1 MVEKIMSLLKEYYGY
16 TSFRANQLDII
27 KDVMAGNDCLVLMP
41 TGGGKSLC
49 YQIPALA
56 MKGVAVV
63 VSPLISLMNDQ
74 VEALK
79 ANGIPAEALNSNNN
93 ADQEVV
99 IKRRLLSGDI
109 KLIYVSPE
117 RLLLE
122 LPFFFSQL
130 SISLF
135 AIDEAHCISQWGH
148 DFRPEYSRL
157 SVIRQYYPHIPIMA
171 LTATADKITQHD
183 IIKLLKLRVDSNKT
197 PSHIY
202 ISSFDRPNL
211 SLKVKRGYSKKEK
224 NAYILNFIKQ
234 RPYKAGIIYCLSRKM
249 SEDVALFLQKEGI
262 EAGVYHANLSFQER
276 EDTQRN
282 FKNDAIQV
290 VCATIAFGMGIDKS
304 NVRWVIHYNIAKS
317 IENYYQEIGRAGRDG
332 AVAETVLFYSLGD
345 IVMLRKFF
353 TDSGQ
358 RKINNEKLDRMQQ
371 YAESNVCRRRIL
383 LNYFGELSEKDCGN
397 CDVCNTPPRRFDG
410 TIIVQK
416 ALSAIV
422 RTNELIGVNAT
433 IDILRGLNSPVV
445 IRNGYNQLKT
455 FGVGKDIPTSLWH
468 DYILQMLHLGY
479 IEIAYNNHN
488 YVKVTDLGKDV
499 LYGRKKALL
508 VIPMQDDNIKMNV
521 NKKKIGYT
529 REATLFV
536 PKESQTLLDALKA
549 KRMALAKAQKMPPYI
564 IFSDA
569 VLHSLA
575 TYKPTTLDEFGNIQG
590 IGAFKK
596 EKYGLIFLSVIQ
608 KFVNQQY
615 Q

>member
-56 MKGVAVV
+56 MKGVAVI

-93 ADQEVV
+93 ADQEVI

-117 RLLLE
+117 RLLAE

-157 SVIRQYYPHIPIMA
+157 SVIRQHYPHIPIIA

-183 IIKLLKLRVDSNKT
+183 IIKLLKLRVDHNKT
-197 PSHIY
+197 SSHIY

-224 NAYILNFIKQ
+224 NAYILDFIKQ

-249 SEDVALFLQKEGI
+249 SEDVALFLQKAGI

-282 FKNDAIQV
+282 FKNDVIQV

-345 IVMLRKFF
+345 IVMLRNFF

-410 TIIVQK
+410 TIVVQK
-416 ALSAIV
+416 ALSAII
-422 RTNELIGVNAT
+422 RTNERIGVNAT

-445 IRNGYNQLKT
+445 TRNGYHQLKT

-488 YVKVTDLGKDV
+488 YVQVTDFGKDV

-508 VIPMQDDNIKMNV
+508 VIPMQDEKTKVAV
-521 NKKKIGYT
+521 NKKKTDYVK
-529 REATLFV
+529 EATLFV

-569 VLHSLA
+569 VLHNLA

-590 IGAFKK
+590 IGAYKK
-596 EKYGLIFLSVIQ
+596 EKYGLLFLSVIQ
-608 KFVNQQY
+608 KFVNEQY
-615 Q
+615 K

>member
-183 IIKLLKLRVDSNKT
+183 IIKLLNLRVDSNKT

-282 FKNDAIQV
+282 FKNDIIQV

-422 RTNELIGVNAT
+422 RANELIGVNAT

-508 VIPMQDDNIKMNV
+508 VILMQDDNTKVNV

>member
-56 MKGVAVV
+56 MKGVAVI

-93 ADQEVV
+93 ADQEVI

-117 RLLLE
+117 RLLAE

-157 SVIRQYYPHIPIMA
+157 SIIRQHYPHVPIIA

-183 IIKLLKLRVDSNKT
+183 IIKLLKLRVDHNKT
-197 PSHIY
+197 SSHIY

-224 NAYILNFIKQ
+224 NAYILDFIKQ

-249 SEDVALFLQKEGI
+249 SEDVALFLQKAGI

-282 FKNDAIQV
+282 FKNDVIQV

-345 IVMLRKFF
+345 IVMLRNFF

-410 TIIVQK
+410 TIVVQK
-416 ALSAIV
+416 ALSAII
-422 RTNELIGVNAT
+422 RTNERIGVNAT

-445 IRNGYNQLKT
+445 TRNGYHQLKT

-488 YVKVTDLGKDV
+488 YVQVTDFGKDV

-508 VIPMQDDNIKMNV
+508 VIPMQDEKTKVAV
-521 NKKKIGYT
+521 NKKKTDYVK
-529 REATLFV
+529 EATLFV

-569 VLHSLA
+569 VLHNLA

-590 IGAFKK
+590 IGAYKK
-596 EKYGLIFLSVIQ
+596 EKYGLLFLSVIQ
-608 KFVNQQY
+608 KFVNEQY
-615 Q
+615 K

>member
-56 MKGVAVV
+56 MKGVAVI

-93 ADQEVV
+93 ADQEVI

-117 RLLLE
+117 RLLAE

-157 SVIRQYYPHIPIMA
+157 SIIRQHYPHVPIIA

-183 IIKLLKLRVDSNKT
+183 IIKLLKLRVDHNKT

-224 NAYILNFIKQ
+224 NAYILDFIKQ

-249 SEDVALFLQKEGI
+249 SEDVALFLQKAGI

-282 FKNDAIQV
+282 FKNDVIQV

-410 TIIVQK
+410 TIVVQK
-416 ALSAIV
+416 ALSAII
-422 RTNELIGVNAT
+422 RTNERIGVNAT

-445 IRNGYNQLKT
+445 TRNGYHQLKT

-488 YVKVTDLGKDV
+488 YVQVTDFGKDV

-508 VIPMQDDNIKMNV
+508 VIPMQDEKTKVVV
-521 NKKKIGYT
+521 NKKKIAYVK
-529 REATLFV
+529 EATLFA

-569 VLHSLA
+569 VLHNLA

-590 IGAFKK
+590 IGAYKK
-596 EKYGLIFLSVIQ
+596 EKYGLLFLSVIQ
-608 KFVNQQY
+608 KFVNEQY
-615 Q
+615 K

>member
-56 MKGVAVV
+56 MKGVAVI

-93 ADQEVV
+93 ADQEVI

-117 RLLLE
+117 RLLAE

-157 SVIRQYYPHIPIMA
+157 SVIRQHYPHIPIIA

-183 IIKLLKLRVDSNKT
+183 IIKLLKLRVDHNKT
-197 PSHIY
+197 SSHIY

-224 NAYILNFIKQ
+224 NAYILDFIKQ

-249 SEDVALFLQKEGI
+249 SEDVALFLQKAGI

-282 FKNDAIQV
+282 FKNDVIQV

-410 TIIVQK
+410 TIVVQK
-416 ALSAIV
+416 ALSAMI
-422 RTNELIGVNAT
+422 RTNERIGVNAT

-445 IRNGYNQLKT
+445 TRNGYHQLKT

-488 YVKVTDLGKDV
+488 YVQVTDLGKDI

-508 VIPMQDDNIKMNV
+508 VIPMQDDNTKVNV

-569 VLHSLA
+569 VLHNLA

-590 IGAFKK
+590 IGAYKK
-596 EKYGLIFLSVIQ
+596 EKYGLLFLSVIQ
-608 KFVNQQY
+608 KFVNEQY
-615 Q
+615 K

>member
-16 TSFRANQLDII
+16 TSFRANQVDII

-56 MKGVAVV
+56 MKGVAVI

-93 ADQEVV
+93 ADQEVI

-117 RLLLE
+117 RLLAE

-157 SVIRQYYPHIPIMA
+157 SIIRQHYPHIPIIA

-183 IIKLLKLRVDSNKT
+183 IIKLLKLRVDPDKT

-224 NAYILNFIKQ
+224 NAYILDFIKQ

-249 SEDVALFLQKEGI
+249 SEDVALFLQKAGI

-282 FKNDAIQV
+282 FKNDVIQV

-410 TIIVQK
+410 TIVVQK
-416 ALSAIV
+416 ALSAII
-422 RTNELIGVNAT
+422 RTNERIGVNAT

-445 IRNGYNQLKT
+445 TRNGYHQLKT

-508 VIPMQDDNIKMNV
+508 VIPMQDDNTKVNV

-569 VLHSLA
+569 VLHNLA

-590 IGAFKK
+590 IGAYKK
-596 EKYGLIFLSVIQ
+596 EKYGLLFLSVIQ
-608 KFVNQQY
+608 KFVNEQY
-615 Q
+615 K

>member
-183 IIKLLKLRVDSNKT
+183 IIKLLNLRVDSNKT

-282 FKNDAIQV
+282 FKNDTIQV

-508 VIPMQDDNIKMNV
+508 VIPMQDDNTKVNV

>member
-56 MKGVAVV
+56 MKGVAVI

-93 ADQEVV
+93 ADQEVI

-117 RLLLE
+117 RLLAE

-157 SVIRQYYPHIPIMA
+157 SVIRQHYPHVPIIA

-224 NAYILNFIKQ
+224 NAYILDFIKQ

-249 SEDVALFLQKEGI
+249 SEDVALFLLRAGI

-282 FKNDAIQV
+282 FKNDVIQV

-410 TIIVQK
+410 TVVVQK

-422 RTNELIGVNAT
+422 RTNEQIGVNAT

-445 IRNGYNQLKT
+445 TRNGYHQLKT

-488 YVKVTDLGKDV
+488 YVQVTDLGKDI

-508 VIPMQDDNIKMNV
+508 VIPMQDEKTKVAV
-521 NKKKIGYT
+521 NKKKTAYVK
-529 REATLFV
+529 EATLFV

-569 VLHSLA
+569 VLHNLA

-590 IGAFKK
+590 IGAYKK
-596 EKYGLIFLSVIQ
+596 EKYGLLFLSVIQ
-608 KFVNQQY
+608 KFVNEQY
-615 Q
+615 K

>member
-56 MKGVAVV
+56 MKGVAVI

-93 ADQEVV
+93 ADQEVI

-117 RLLLE
+117 RLLAE

-157 SVIRQYYPHIPIMA
+157 SVIRQHYPHIPIIA

-183 IIKLLKLRVDSNKT
+183 IIKLLKLRVDHNKT
-197 PSHIY
+197 SSHIY

-224 NAYILNFIKQ
+224 NAYILDFIKQ

-249 SEDVALFLQKEGI
+249 SEDVALFLQKAGI

-282 FKNDAIQV
+282 FKNDVIQV

-410 TIIVQK
+410 TIVVQK
-416 ALSAIV
+416 ALSAMI
-422 RTNELIGVNAT
+422 RTNERIGVNAT

-445 IRNGYNQLKT
+445 TRNGYHQLKT

-488 YVKVTDLGKDV
+488 YVQVTDLGKDI

-508 VIPMQDDNIKMNV
+508 VIPMQDDNTKVNV

-569 VLHSLA
+569 VLHNLA

-590 IGAFKK
+590 IGAYKK
-596 EKYGLIFLSVIQ
+596 EKYGLLFLSVIQ
-608 KFVNQQY
+608 KFMNEQY
-615 Q
+615 K

>member
-56 MKGVAVV
+56 MKGVAVI

-93 ADQEVV
+93 ADQEVI

-117 RLLLE
+117 RLLAE

-157 SVIRQYYPHIPIMA
+157 SVIRQHYPHIPIIA

-183 IIKLLKLRVDSNKT
+183 IIKLLKLRVDHNKT

-224 NAYILNFIKQ
+224 NAYILDFIKQ

-249 SEDVALFLQKEGI
+249 SEDVALFLQKAGI

-282 FKNDAIQV
+282 FKNDVIQV

-410 TIIVQK
+410 TIVVQK
-416 ALSAIV
+416 ALSAII
-422 RTNELIGVNAT
+422 RTNERIGVNAT

-445 IRNGYNQLKT
+445 TRNGYHQLKT

-488 YVKVTDLGKDV
+488 YVQVTDLGKDV

-508 VIPMQDDNIKMNV
+508 VIPMQDEKTKVAV
-521 NKKKIGYT
+521 NKKKIAYVK
-529 REATLFV
+529 EATLFA

-569 VLHSLA
+569 VLHNLA
-575 TYKPTTLDEFGNIQG
+575 TYKPTTLNEFGNIQG
-590 IGAFKK
+590 IGAYKK
-596 EKYGLIFLSVIQ
+596 EKYGLLFLSVIQ
-608 KFVNQQY
+608 KFVNEQY
-615 Q
+615 K

>member
-56 MKGVAVV
+56 MKGVAVI

-93 ADQEVV
+93 ADQEVI

-117 RLLLE
+117 RLLAE

-157 SVIRQYYPHIPIMA
+157 SVIRQHYPHIPIIA

-183 IIKLLKLRVDSNKT
+183 IIKLLKLRVDSNNT

-202 ISSFDRPNL
+202 ISSFDRSNL

-224 NAYILNFIKQ
+224 NAYILDFIKQ

-249 SEDVALFLQKEGI
+249 SEDVALFLQKAGI

-282 FKNDAIQV
+282 FKNDVIQV

-410 TIIVQK
+410 TVVVQK

-422 RTNELIGVNAT
+422 RTNERIGVNAT

-445 IRNGYNQLKT
+445 TRNGYHQLKT

-488 YVKVTDLGKDV
+488 YVQVTDLGKDV

-508 VIPMQDDNIKMNV
+508 VIPIQDEKTKVAV
-521 NKKKIGYT
+521 NKKKIAYVK
-529 REATLFV
+529 EVTLFV

-569 VLHSLA
+569 VLHNLA

-590 IGAFKK
+590 IGAYKK
-596 EKYGLIFLSVIQ
+596 EKYGLLFLSVIQ
-608 KFVNQQY
+608 KFVNEQY
-615 Q
+615 K

>member
-93 ADQEVV
+93 ADQEVI

-117 RLLLE
+117 RLLAE

-157 SVIRQYYPHIPIMA
+157 SIIRQHYPHVPIIA

-224 NAYILNFIKQ
+224 NAYILDFIKQ

-249 SEDVALFLQKEGI
+249 SEDVALFLQKAGI

-282 FKNDAIQV
+282 FKNDVIQV

-397 CDVCNTPPRRFDG
+397 CDVCNTPPPDL
-410 TIIVQK
+410 T
-416 ALSAIV
+416 
-422 RTNELIGVNAT
+422 EL
-433 IDILRGLNSPVV
+433 L
-445 IRNGYNQLKT
+445 
-455 FGVGKDIPTSLWH
+455 
-468 DYILQMLHLGY
+468 
-479 IEIAYNNHN
+479 
-488 YVKVTDLGKDV
+488 
-499 LYGRKKALL
+499 
-508 VIPMQDDNIKMNV
+508 
-521 NKKKIGYT
+521 
-529 REATLFV
+529 
-536 PKESQTLLDALKA
+536 
-549 KRMALAKAQKMPPYI
+549 
-564 IFSDA
+564 
-569 VLHSLA
+569 
-575 TYKPTTLDEFGNIQG
+575 
-590 IGAFKK
+590 
-596 EKYGLIFLSVIQ
+596 
-608 KFVNQQY
+608 
-615 Q
+615 

>member
-56 MKGVAVV
+56 MKGVAVI

-93 ADQEVV
+93 ADQEVI

-117 RLLLE
+117 RLLAE

-157 SVIRQYYPHIPIMA
+157 SVIRQHYPHVPIIA

-224 NAYILNFIKQ
+224 NAYILDFIKQ

-249 SEDVALFLQKEGI
+249 SEDVALFLQKAGI

-282 FKNDAIQV
+282 FKNDVIQV

-332 AVAETVLFYSLGD
+332 AIAETVLFYSLGD

-410 TIIVQK
+410 TVVVQK

-422 RTNELIGVNAT
+422 RTNEQIGVNAT

-445 IRNGYNQLKT
+445 TRNGYHQLKT

-488 YVKVTDLGKDV
+488 YVQVTDLGKDV

-508 VIPMQDDNIKMNV
+508 VIPMQDEKTKVAV
-521 NKKKIGYT
+521 NKKKTAYVK
-529 REATLFV
+529 EATLFV

-569 VLHSLA
+569 VLHNLA
-575 TYKPTTLDEFGNIQG
+575 TYKPTTLDEFGDIQG
-590 IGAFKK
+590 IGAYKK
-596 EKYGLIFLSVIQ
+596 EKYGLLFLSVIQ
-608 KFVNQQY
+608 KFVNEQY
-615 Q
+615 K